1 MPPLFRL
8 PFRRRHSREKL
19 MYSARKSRTFPQIR
33 RQSRRLDRSLT
44 HLARILMRPA
54 RKSTKLTRTS
64 TSFTRKSTSFT
75 REMKNFTRESRYFTR
90 ESRYFTRE
98 SRYFTR
104 ETENFAREL
113 RNFTRGSGGFARE
126 IDGEVDGVNPMDGSL
141 EPFRRPLRGLLFLV
155 GSSPQVPQ
163 SSTWGYMLSLLRSL
177 RVKMSGLDV
186 RSVHKPARK

>member
-75 REMKNFTRESRYFTR
+75 REMKN
-90 ESRYFTRE
+90 FTRE